1 MSNKEYPN
9 ETLKLLNERASLRS
23 FSDEPVKDETLKQ
36 ILEAGTNAASGGN
49 LQPFS
54 IIKIRDKKKM
64 EKLVEL
70 GNQTFIKAAPVNLLF
85 CIDYYRLR
93 KIAEIEKAPFTA
105 TSSFAHFWIA
115 LEDTVIVAQTVCT
128 AADSLGLGSVYIGTI
143 FTEPETLKSC
153 KQLFELPEGVLP
165 VVLVSMGYP
174 KVKPPIRKKFDI
186 DTIVHSEKYRIPTD
200 EELKKAVEKKYENQK
215 FRVSEDDERIDRIK
229 EVCEKA
235 HGKEFA
241 DEVVQEIK
249 KNGYISTFQ
258 YRFGLH
264 YRADQMPEVN
274 EDLIKLI
281 KEYGFD
287 VFS

>member
-1 MSNKEYPN
+1 MGNREYPN

-23 FSDEPVKDETLKQ
+23 FSDKEVTEETLNQ
-36 ILEAGTNAASGGN
+36 ILEAGTHAASGGN

-70 GNQTFIKAAPVNLLF
+70 GNQVFLKTAPVNLLF

-93 KIAEIEKAPFTA
+93 RIAEIEKAPFTA

-115 LEDTVIVAQTVCT
+115 LEDTVIAAQTVCT

-143 FTEPETLKSC
+143 FTEPETLRSC
-153 KQLFELPEGVLP
+153 KQLFELPDEVLP

-174 KVKPPIRKKFDI
+174 KAKPPIRKKFDI
-186 DTIVHSEKYRIPTD
+186 NTLVHDEKYHISTD
-200 EELKKAVEKKYENQK
+200 EELKKAVERKYEGRK
-215 FRVSEDDERIDRIK
+215 LEISEHDRRIDTIK

-235 HGKEFA
+235 HGEEFA

-249 KNGYISTFQ
+249 KNGYISMFQ
-258 YRFGLH
+258 YIFGLH
-264 YRADQMPEVN
+264 YRADMMPEVN

>member
-1 MSNKEYPN
+1 MSNREYLN

-23 FSDEPVKDETLKQ
+23 FSDKEVTEKTLNQ
-36 ILEAGTNAASGGN
+36 LLEAGTHAASGGN

-54 IIKIRDKKKM
+54 IIKIRDNKKK

-70 GNQTFIKAAPVNLLF
+70 GNQVFIKTAPVNLLF

-93 KIAEIEKAPFTA
+93 RIAEIEKAPFTA

-115 LEDTVIVAQTVCT
+115 LEDTVIAAQTVCT
-128 AADSLGLGSVYIGTI
+128 AADSIGLGSVYIGTI

-153 KQLFELPEGVLP
+153 KQLFELPDEVLP
-165 VVLVSMGYP
+165 VVLVTMGYP
-174 KVKPPIRKKFDI
+174 KVKPPIKKKFDI
-186 DTIVHSEKYRIPTD
+186 YTLVHDEKYRIPTD
-200 EELKKAVEKKYENQK
+200 EELKEAVERKYDGQK
-215 FRVSEDDERIDRIK
+215 FEVSEKDERIETIRK
-229 EVCEKA
+229 VCEKA

-241 DEVVQEIK
+241 DKVVQEIK

-264 YRADQMPEVN
+264 YRADMMPEVN
-274 EDLIKLI
+274 EDLIELI

>member
-1 MSNKEYPN
+1 MSNIEYPS
-9 ETLKLLNERASLRS
+9 ETLKLLYERASLRN
-23 FSDEPVKDETLKQ
+23 FSDEEVAEETLSQ
-36 ILEAGTNAASGGN
+36 ILEAGTHAASGGN

-64 EKLVEL
+64 EKLVEP
-70 GNQTFIKAAPVNLLF
+70 GNQAFIKTAPVNLLF

-93 KIAEIEKAPFTA
+93 RIAEIEKAPFTA
-105 TSSFAHFWIA
+105 TSSLAHYWIA

-143 FTEPETLKSC
+143 FTEPETLRSC
-153 KQLFELPEGVLP
+153 KQLFELPDEVLP
-165 VVLVSMGYP
+165 VVLVTMGYP
-174 KVKPPIRKKFDI
+174 KVKPPIRKKFDM
-186 DTIVHSEKYRIPTD
+186 DTLVHDEKYRIPTD
-200 EELKKAVEKKYENQK
+200 EELKEAVERKYDGQK
-215 FRVSEDDERIDRIK
+215 FEVSEHDRRIDTIR

-235 HGKEFA
+235 HDKEFA
-241 DEVVQEIK
+241 DKVVQEIL

-258 YRFGLH
+258 YGFGLH
-264 YRADQMPEVN
+264 YRADMMPKVN
-274 EDLIKLI
+274 EDLIELI

>member
-1 MSNKEYPN
+1 MSNREYPN

-23 FSDEPVKDETLKQ
+23 FSEKPVTDETLNH
-36 ILEAGTNAASGGN
+36 ILEVGTHAASGGN

-70 GNQTFIKAAPVNLLF
+70 GNQAFIKTAPVNLLF

-93 KIAEIEKAPFTA
+93 RIAEIEKAPFTA

-115 LEDTVIVAQTVCT
+115 LEDTVITAQTVCT

-143 FTEPETLKSC
+143 FTEPETLKRC
-153 KQLFELPEGVLP
+153 RNLFELPEGVLP

-174 KVKPPIRKKFDI
+174 KVKPSISKKFDV
-186 DTIVHSEKYRIPTD
+186 DTLVHNEKYHIPTD
-200 EELKKAVEKKYENQK
+200 QELKKAVEDKYDNQK
-215 FRVSEDDERIDRIK
+215 FQVSEDDERIDRIK

-241 DEVVQEIK
+241 NEVVEEIK
-249 KNGYISTFQ
+249 DKGYISTFQ